1 MIAMFRRSCIRG
13 EVQAIGGRGYERQ
26 IRPGCH
32 EKVGKG
38 KLFCLSFRLSDV
50 KLASLR
56 SISTPMTK
64 PRPFLF
70 LLTAM
75 LLNACAGDPAT
86 VRKGDATA
94 TGLLRIRDGQTL
106 LSDCDGQVV
115 RLVGELPADLAGHI
129 DQLKKDPNATMW
141 LELDGKEAAID
152 PASALNLP
160 GRPFTALGVLSMSD
174 SLPCPENWV
183 GAYYDRNSGRVEGK
197 SSGKLAI
204 MPDTMFLLTIND
216 PNASG
221 PITYK
226 GFWEDQGA
234 NIYLKS
240 TDIGFLMRKA
250 PPRGLVYKDEAT
262 GFTLFFERD

>member
-1 MIAMFRRSCIRG
+1 
-13 EVQAIGGRGYERQ
+13 
-26 IRPGCH
+26 
-32 EKVGKG
+32 
-38 KLFCLSFRLSDV
+38 
-50 KLASLR
+50 
-56 SISTPMTK
+56 MTK
-64 PRPFLF
+64 PRLF
-70 LLTAM
+70 LLLLPAL
-75 LLNACAGDPAT
+75 LLNACGGDPAP

-115 RLVGELPADLAGHI
+115 RLVGEVPADLAGHI
-129 DQLKKDPNATMW
+129 DQLKKDPNATVW
-141 LELDGKEAAID
+141 LELDGKEAAMD
-152 PASALNLP
+152 PSMTQNLP
-160 GRPFTALGVLSMSD
+160 GRPFNALGVLSMSD

-204 MPDTMFLLTIND
+204 MADNMFLMTIND

-226 GFWEDQGA
+226 GFWEDQGE

-240 TDIGFLMRKA
+240 TDVGFLMHKA
-250 PPRGLVYKDEAT
+250 PPRGLVFKDEAT

>member
-1 MIAMFRRSCIRG
+1 
-13 EVQAIGGRGYERQ
+13 
-26 IRPGCH
+26 
-32 EKVGKG
+32 
-38 KLFCLSFRLSDV
+38 
-50 KLASLR
+50 
-56 SISTPMTK
+56 MTK
-64 PRPFLF
+64 PSLLLLF
-70 LLTAM
+70 VPVL
-75 LLNACAGDPAT
+75 LLNACGGDPAP

-115 RLVGELPADLAGHI
+115 RLVGEVPADLAGHI
-129 DQLKKDPNATMW
+129 DLLKKDPNATVW

-152 PASALNLP
+152 PATAQNLP
-160 GRPFTALGVLSMSD
+160 GKPFTALGVLSMSD

-204 MPDTMFLLTIND
+204 MADNMFLMTIND
-216 PNASG
+216 PNTTG

-226 GFWEDQGA
+226 GFWEDQGE

-240 TDIGFLMRKA
+240 TDVGFLMHKT

>member
-1 MIAMFRRSCIRG
+1 
-13 EVQAIGGRGYERQ
+13 
-26 IRPGCH
+26 
-32 EKVGKG
+32 
-38 KLFCLSFRLSDV
+38 
-50 KLASLR
+50 
-56 SISTPMTK
+56 MTK
-64 PRPFLF
+64 SSLLLLF
-70 LLTAM
+70 VPVL
-75 LLNACAGDPAT
+75 LLNACGGDPAP

-115 RLVGELPADLAGHI
+115 RLVGEVPADLTGHI
-129 DQLKKDPNATMW
+129 DQLKKDPNATVW

-160 GRPFTALGVLSMSD
+160 GRPFTALGVLSVSD

-216 PNASG
+216 PNASA
-221 PITYK
+221 PVTYK
-226 GFWEDQGA
+226 GFWEDQGD

-240 TDIGFLMRKA
+240 TEVGFLMHKA

-262 GFTLFFERD
+262 GHTLFFERD